1 MNEGLRPINCPIWRR
16 YGQPEQFEDS
26 PSSPGVWP
34 CARCYTRQDMRVFLA
49 KIVAGIVAIALL
61 EPALMLAKDSNVTS
75 WQNLKQLAAG
85 QEIEVTKTE
94 GRPVRGAFLGFVDQ
108 SISLREKQ
116 QEIAIPRADVARVQ
130 LRPAKRGRYLWIGA
144 AVGAGAGAGVGLGI
158 GEGVANESG
167 GDFRNLKPAITGV
180 SAGLGALVGAVIG
193 STIGGRHAT
202 IYMAR

>member
-1 MNEGLRPINCPIWRR
+1 
-16 YGQPEQFEDS
+16 
-26 PSSPGVWP
+26 
-34 CARCYTRQDMRVFLA
+34 MRALLA
-49 KIVAGIVAIALL
+49 KGIAGIVAIALL
-61 EPALMLAKDSNVTS
+61 EPALMLAKDGNLTS

-85 QEIEVTKTE
+85 QEIEITKTQ
-94 GRPVRGAFLGFVDQ
+94 GKPVRGAFIGFADQ

-158 GEGVANESG
+158 GESVANESG
-167 GDFRNLKPAITGV
+167 GDFKNLKPAITAV

-193 STIGGRHAT
+193 STLCGRHTT
-202 IYMAR
+202 IYIAR

>member
-1 MNEGLRPINCPIWRR
+1 
-16 YGQPEQFEDS
+16 
-26 PSSPGVWP
+26 
-34 CARCYTRQDMRVFLA
+34 
-49 KIVAGIVAIALL
+49 
-61 EPALMLAKDSNVTS
+61 MLAKDSNVNS

-85 QEIEVTKTE
+85 QEIEVTKTK
-94 GRPVRGAFLGFVDQ
+94 GRPVRGAFMGFVDQ
-108 SISLREKQ
+108 SISVREKQ

-193 STIGGRHAT
+193 SAIGGSTPRSTSRDSEVALWAGSCLGRRLEVRWAPERTINAPTAETALPTRGYGRGGWSGLAT
-202 IYMAR
+202 SRVCASLG